1 MIDLALT
8 ILVLGVVISVG
19 LNLAVRTEKKA
30 REDSMILSEDKNTRS
45 LRGYG
50 INEYGDFD
58 GNFTVKEL
66 ALMMQVQDYEY
77 IPGPRKVTIDIDK
90 EGSKR
95 DDDDDDDDIE
105 IERDDLERE
114 IVSTYKDELTEYG
127 RWILDI
133 LTDDKT
139 GYSEDTRFRVRLKE
153 SSDGTEDT
161 YIIEAVNN

>member
-58 GNFTVKEL
+58 GNFTAKEL
-66 ALMMQVQDYEY
+66 ALMIQVQDYEY

-95 DDDDDDDDIE
+95 DDDDDDDIE

-114 IVSTYKDELTEYG
+114 IVSTYKDELARYG

>member
-1 MIDLALT
+1 MFRDDMIDLALT

-45 LRGYG
+45 LKGYG

-58 GNFTVKEL
+58 GNFTAKEL
-66 ALMMQVQDYEY
+66 ALMIQVQDYEY
-77 IPGPRKVTIDIDK
+77 IPGPRQVTTIDN

-95 DDDDDDDDIE
+95 DI
-105 IERDDLERE
+105 E
-114 IVSTYKDELTEYG
+114 IVSTYKDELTKYG
-127 RWILDI
+127 RWILNR

-139 GYSEDTRFRVRLKE
+139 GYSEDTRFRVRLGLKE
-153 SSDGTEDT
+153 SYDGEDT